1 MMRIASMT
9 MPIPIRK
16 LLPQLAIVMIGA
28 LLVGCLG
35 AGGAR
40 YDDDTTLDSVNE
52 APLGGE
58 ALSQRKQDLER
69 AYRDMSAFYT
79 TILSLIDRRDSRGA
93 EVFEEF
99 VGEYMGR
106 HLDPLIRAD
115 WQSSHPEVMAMDAT
129 LRFMQAEMLVQ
140 MRYPRRVQD
149 MIEDIEVRYQARG
162 SLLIDYPVGQ
172 QSTLTEALVILKER
186 KWGA

>member
-1 MMRIASMT
+1 MTRHTKSWNGIACCAVVLIAT
-9 MPIPIRK
+9 
-16 LLPQLAIVMIGA
+16 LT
-28 LLVGCLG
+28 VGCLG
-35 AGGAR
+35 VPGVR
-40 YDDDTTLDSVNE
+40 YEDDATLDSVNE

-69 AYRDMSAFYT
+69 AYRDMSAFHS
-79 TILSLIDRRDSRGA
+79 TILSLIDRRDSRGS

-99 VGEYMGR
+99 VSEYMGR

-115 WQSSHPEVMAMDAT
+115 WQSSHPEIMAMDAT
-129 LRFMQAEMLVQ
+129 LRFMQAEMLIQ

-149 MIEDIEVRYQARG
+149 KIEDIELRYEARG

-172 QSTLTEALVILKER
+172 QSTLTEALVILKDR
-186 KWGA
+186 KWGG

>member
-1 MMRIASMT
+1 MRSIPMT
-9 MPIPIRK
+9 THTRT
-16 LLPQLAIVMIGA
+16 LTLRAHFALVLAAA
-28 LLVGCLG
+28 LMVGCLG
-35 AGGAR
+35 GAGAR
-40 YDDDTTLDSVNE
+40 YADDTTLGAVAE

-69 AYRDMSAFYT
+69 AYRDISAFYT
-79 TILSLIDRRDSRGA
+79 TILSLIDRRDTRGS

-106 HLDPLIRAD
+106 HLDPLIRAG

-129 LRFMQAEMLVQ
+129 LRFMKAEMLVQ

-149 MIEDIEVRYQARG
+149 VIEDIEVRYAARG
-162 SLLIDYPVGQ
+162 SLLVDYPVGQ
-172 QSTLTEALVILKER
+172 QTTLTEALVILKDR
-186 KWGA
+186 KWGG